1 MKNDDVVSPTN
12 KRGRK
17 TQVNESLG
25 QKMEMENRQP
35 ETRTRTK
42 KSISYSH
49 IGLSSEMSSSLV
61 HSFFPSEMEEKF
73 RVGLIILL
81 SSVYGTFK

>member
-1 MKNDDVVSPTN
+1 VVDRSSSLARSGSFSEKN
-12 KRGRK
+12 
-17 TQVNESLG
+17 
-25 QKMEMENRQP
+25 
-35 ETRTRTK
+35 
-42 KSISYSH
+42 